1 MNDSSKGFVG
11 YEYMEAPVQRS
22 MEALYA
28 DGYQNFGWQLEGTSE
43 PKERPGQVDLK
54 LKRDRKLRCK
64 AGLTRLQRQF
74 ESCAHEVEALER
86 SKTRTASIA
95 AYVIGL
101 IGTTLLSMAT
111 FAYLADKLPVMIACA
126 VPGFLLWILPYFC
139 YQKLKWDKTAQV
151 TPIIDQKQ
159 DEIYSVCEQASRLLQ
174 A

>member
-1 MNDSSKGFVG
+1 MSDSSKDFVG

-22 MEALYA
+22 LEALYA
-28 DGYQNFGWQLEGTSE
+28 DGYQNFGWQLEGTSD

-54 LKRDRKLRCK
+54 LKRDRKLRGK
-64 AGLTRLQRQF
+64 TELTRLQRQF
-74 ESCAHEVEALER
+74 ESCVHEVEALER
-86 SKTRTASIA
+86 SKTWTATIA
-95 AYVIGL
+95 AYGIGL
-101 IGTTLLSMAT
+101 IGTALLGLAT
-111 FAYLADKLPVMIACA
+111 FAYLADKLPVMTACA

-139 YQKLKWDKTAQV
+139 YQKLKRDKTAQV